1 MSTTQD
7 VQAAFDTLADHA
19 PSEIDL
25 ATLTSGPRR
34 HQIWLPLTAAG
45 AVAVAAGAAVAVPA
59 MVGHH
64 GKAVSPAHRPT
75 TSAQHSTPHS
85 TPPPANVQPGTAID
99 MQFSFAVRPIA
110 GYTVVPGSSNA
121 KVQTAWATKSHYSAE
136 IAYFTVGAYD
146 RTCTAANGT
155 PIQVGTQSGFFC
167 QTGKKGKY
175 TDVVAWLDPRSNSW
189 IAVSAL
195 EPPGGAGK
203 DPQTELLRIAGAVQ
217 PGPALMRLP
226 FRLSYLPV
234 GLQANEVNLTI
245 EPHHATAMLGL
256 ATGTRPQPGSD
267 GNVVTIV
274 AEANPSADFLSG
286 CSPATTIAGHP
297 GCADNHQASMLTDT
311 FGVSIESTPGTYG
324 KAELVKIL
332 SHLTLAPADPAS
344 WFDARTTLPH

>member
-1 MSTTQD
+1 VKFTDYVTANQR
-7 VQAAFDTLADHA
+7 TLLRFAMALTGDA
-19 PSEIDL
+19 RL
-25 ATLTSGPRR
+25 A
-34 HQIWLPLTAAG
+34 
-45 AVAVAAGAAVAVPA
+45 
-59 MVGHH
+59 
-64 GKAVSPAHRPT
+64 
-75 TSAQHSTPHS
+75 
-85 TPPPANVQPGTAID
+85 
-99 MQFSFAVRPIA
+99 
-110 GYTVVPGSSNA
+110 
-121 KVQTAWATKSHYSAE
+121 E
-136 IAYFTVGAYD
+136 
-146 RTCTAANGT
+146 
-155 PIQVGTQSGFFC
+155 
-167 QTGKKGKY
+167 
-175 TDVVAWLDPRSNSW
+175 DVVQDSLARAFQRW
-189 IAVSAL
+189 
-195 EPPGGAGK
+195 

-286 CSPATTIAGHP
+286 CSPATSIAGHP